1 MMSLMVVFE
10 IPSSV
15 KVYGKTY
22 KVTLI
27 ADNALKGRTGLK
39 KLGIGANIEHI
50 GKGAFDGCKN
60 LKKIIIKSKKL
71 TLEKTDNDAFKGIN
85 SKAVI
90 KVPKGK
96 ADYYKKIVYSKGAG
110 KSVKVK

>member
-1 MMSLMVVFE
+1 MSCN
-10 IPSSV
+10 INW
-15 KVYGKTY
+15 
-22 KVTLI
+22 TLETCC
-27 ADNALKGRTGLK
+27 L
-39 KLGIGANIEHI
+39 
-50 GKGAFDGCKN
+50 
-60 LKKIIIKSKKL
+60 
-71 TLEKTDNDAFKGIN
+71 LEKTDNDAFKGIN